1 MVGKVVTH
9 DLYGTGTVRS
19 SRHKGLELF
28 IGFEDGL
35 SRWVRSD
42 EIEMGFMI
50 PSSLGDPQSAGR
62 LPQEQFKARRMVE
75 AFRLG
80 IVPHD
85 CVEEFT
91 FGRAEELKRITD
103 WLNDSDESTL
113 LVIGEYGSG
122 KTHLLRFVY
131 EEALRSGYACAFTT
145 MDPDQAPFFKPKRV
159 YASLM
164 QSLRYYDKE
173 QHHIGGFR
181 ALVQRC
187 LTHSEFGQHAYWGQL
202 KDRRPDDFL
211 WNWIS
216 GREIATRPWNP
227 VTGRVFKRLPGLYDY
242 GTAANIYCNLLSS
255 LGWGA
260 RNIAGSKGL
269 VLFFDEAEAIDR
281 YFYAYQPQQGRNFLS
296 ALIRTASDEK
306 VLLNHPRSSSLQY
319 CKVGAGSP
327 LPFLHKTPS
336 SLRLVFS
343 FTPGYTLARL
353 PELASPPGIEL
364 DSLSDT
370 ALGKALAELMATYQ
384 RAYGQDASEM
394 RLDQIL
400 PAISL
405 QDGRTRQFIKT
416 SVEVLDLLRMHYDM
430 GMDEVLR

>member
-9 DLYGTGTVRS
+9 YSYGTGTVRAA
-19 SRHKGLELF
+19 RHKGLELF
-28 IGFEDGL
+28 IDFDDGL

-42 EIEMGFMI
+42 EMEI
-50 PSSLGDPQSAGR
+50 GDVARDGTRAPQPVEH
-62 LPQEQFKARRMVE
+62 LPDEQFKARRMVE

-91 FGRAEELKRITD
+91 FGRAEELKRLRD
-103 WLNDSDESTL
+103 WFSDTDESTL

-131 EEALRSGYACAFTT
+131 EQALSSGYACAFAI

-164 QSLRYYDKE
+164 RSLRYYDNE
-173 QHHIGGFR
+173 QQHIAGFR
-181 ALVQRC
+181 ELVERC
-187 LTHSEFGQHAYWGQL
+187 LTHPEFDQHPYWGQL
-202 KDRRPDDFL
+202 KDRLEDDFL

-216 GREIATRPWNP
+216 GREISTRPWNP
-227 VTGRVFKRLPGLYDY
+227 VTGRVFKKLPGLYDY
-242 GTAANIYCNLLSS
+242 GTAANIYCQLLSS

-260 RNIAGSKGL
+260 RSIAGLKGL

-306 VLLNHPRSSSLQY
+306 VLLNHPGSSSLRY
-319 CKVGAGSP
+319 CRVGSGSL
-327 LPFLHKTPS
+327 LPFLYKVPS

-353 PELASPPGIEL
+353 PELASPTGIEL
-364 DSLSDT
+364 ESLSDA
-370 ALGKALAELMATYQ
+370 ALVEALAELLRTYQ
-384 RAYGQDASEM
+384 RSYGQDAPEL

-400 PAISL
+400 PAISP
-405 QDGRTRQFIKT
+405 QDGRTRRFIKA
-416 SVEVLDLLRMHYDM
+416 SVEAFDLLRIH
-430 GMDEVLR
+430 GELSMDEVMQ

>member
-1 MVGKVVTH
+1 MVGKIVTH
-9 DLYGTGTVRS
+9 DSYGTGTVRA

-28 IGFEDGL
+28 IDFEDGL
-35 SRWVRSD
+35 SRWVRCD
-42 EIEMGFMI
+42 EMQV
-50 PSSLGDPQSAGR
+50 GDVARDRTRVPQPAEH
-62 LPQEQFKARRMVE
+62 LPEDQFKARRMVE

-80 IVPHD
+80 IVPQD

-91 FGRAEELKRITD
+91 FGRTEELKRIRD
-103 WLNDSDESTL
+103 WFSDSDESTL

-122 KTHLLRFVY
+122 KTHLLRFAY
-131 EEALRSGYACAFTT
+131 EEALRSGYACAFAI

-164 QSLRYYDKE
+164 QSLRYYDNE
-173 QHHIGGFR
+173 QQHIGGFR
-181 ALVQRC
+181 ELVERC
-187 LTHSEFGQHAYWGQL
+187 LKHPEFGQHAYWGQI
-202 KDRRPDDFL
+202 KDRCPDDFL

-227 VTGRVFKRLPGLYDY
+227 VTGSVFKKLPGLYDY

-269 VLFFDEAEAIDR
+269 LLFFDEAEAIDR

-296 ALIRTASDEK
+296 ALIRTAGDEK

-319 CKVGAGSP
+319 CRVGSGSP
-327 LPFLHKTPS
+327 LPFLHKVPS

-353 PELASPPGIEL
+353 PELASPQGIEL
-364 DSLSDT
+364 DSLSDA
-370 ALGKALAELMATYQ
+370 ALGEALAELMGTYQ
-384 RAYGQDASEM
+384 RAYAQDASEL

-416 SVEVLDLLRMHYDM
+416 SVEAFDLLRIHYDM
-430 GMDEVLR
+430 GMDEVLQ